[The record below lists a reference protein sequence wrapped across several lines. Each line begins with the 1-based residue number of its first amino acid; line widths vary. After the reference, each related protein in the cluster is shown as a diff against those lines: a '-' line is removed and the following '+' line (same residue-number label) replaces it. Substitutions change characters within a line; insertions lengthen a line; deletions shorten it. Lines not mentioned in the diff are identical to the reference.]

1 MHQLTVIGLVF
12 AVSILPATAQI
23 DPAEPQSAPGL
34 PAPNTANRED
44 KVFAQLIA
52 ANYLAAVEFG
62 KMASA
67 KAHRNEVRQFARRLV
82 LDQSKAIAN
91 LERLAKQAEIP
102 ISDSLGPVDVVIKQQ
117 LESLSGSA
125 FDLAYVRDQLFTH
138 HMAIM
143 LLESQVRQGQDGAIQ
158 KLAAEFLPS
167 VTTHLR
173 MARELMDELAGVA
186 IRVGVPE
193 TSHIVR

>member
-1 MHQLTVIGLVF
+1 
-12 AVSILPATAQI
+12 
-23 DPAEPQSAPGL
+23 
-34 PAPNTANRED
+34 
-44 KVFAQLIA
+44 
-52 ANYLAAVEFG
+52 
-62 KMASA
+62 MASA

-82 LDQSKAIAN
+82 LHQSKAIAN

-102 ISDSLGPVDVVIKQQ
+102 ISENLGPVDVVIKQQ

-143 LLESQVRQGQDGAIQ
+143 LLENEVRQGQDGAIQ
-158 KLAAEFLPS
+158 KLAAEFLPI

-173 MARELMDELAGVA
+173 MARELMDELVGVA